1 MSEQSY
7 IKSIFIKG
15 FKKFREFDM
24 EFNNQMNIFVGENGV
39 CQEFCVNRFNKQ
51 HRIAA

>member
-24 EFNNQMNIFVGENGV
+24 EFYNGPLV
-39 CQEFCVNRFNKQ
+39 KTTF
-51 HRIAA
+51 